1 MSMDI
6 IEFIIFEKRV
16 EITCINIV
24 MLYSSEHCSLVGEER
39 WFLCS
44 WQVAR
49 AHGIQRCFAKWEM
62 RTSACR
68 PANFMMIH

>member
-24 MLYSSEHCSLVGEER
+24 MLYSSIGDLSTAAWWVRSVGFSAPGR
-39 WFLCS
+39 
-44 WQVAR
+44 R
-49 AHGIQRCFAKWEM
+49 HGCTAYRGALQ
-62 RTSACR
+62 SGG
-68 PANFMMIH
+68 